1 MFLIIFLKFHFFA
14 ILMTR
19 RSGAAVVVTKYIF
32 GAFEDFEKDEEDGKI
47 FGKESRVA
55 QALAALPSV
64 AEKAENVEK
73 EENETHP

>member
-1 MFLIIFLKFHFFA
+1 
-14 ILMTR
+14 MTR